1 MWESGLVLFFY
12 IWMPIFPKNSY
23 WKDCSPHNIIL
34 PPMCYTDHINI
45 DLFLGSLFC
54 SIHLCALFF
63 FFFLVP
69 LLNCFDY
76 HNFLIWSE
84 VREYDTFSFV
94 FFSHCFGF
102 SGSFVSLYKFKNFV
116 PALWKMTFNRDFT
129 ESVDYFQQYGHFNSI
144 NFSNPWVDYIFP
156 FICIFFN
163 FF

>member
-1 MWESGLVLFFY
+1 MREWSSFILLYMDAHFPQKQLLERLFPPQYNLASFVLHWSYKHRFISGLSILFH
-12 IWMPIFPKNSY
+12 S
-23 WKDCSPHNIIL
+23 
-34 PPMCYTDHINI
+34 
-45 DLFLGSLFC
+45 SLC
-54 SIHLCALFF
+54 L

-94 FFSHCFGF
+94 FLSHCFGF

-116 PALWKMTFNRDFT
+116 PALWKMTFNKDFT
-129 ESVDYFQQYGHFNSI
+129 ESVDYYQQYGHFNSI

-156 FICIFFN
+156 FICIFFH
-163 FF
+163 FFH